1 MAAAADYIPDVKKY
15 TSKVDEAA
23 VAGIVRHCGI
33 ALYKRDSSLVS
44 GSDPEEVKRVVNGFL
59 KKKLGRTESDEDLT
73 KAVMSIIEKMKAD
86 RTKSRVTVYYLL
98 AEHFGQLAA
107 FHPAKK

>member
-1 MAAAADYIPDVKKY
+1 MPTAADYIPDIKKY
-15 TSKVDEAA
+15 AKSVDEQA
-23 VAGIVRHCGI
+23 VAGIVKYCGI

-59 KKKLGRTESDEDLT
+59 KKKLARAESDDALT
-73 KAVMSIIEKMKAD
+73 SAVMSVVEKMKAD

-98 AEHFGQLAA
+98 AEHFGQLAN